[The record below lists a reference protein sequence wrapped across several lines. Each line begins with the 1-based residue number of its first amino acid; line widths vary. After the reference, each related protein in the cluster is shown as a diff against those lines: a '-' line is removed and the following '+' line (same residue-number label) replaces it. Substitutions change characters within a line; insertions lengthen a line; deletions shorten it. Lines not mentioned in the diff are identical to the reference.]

1 MTVWPVTKR
10 NWLKVLVTL
19 TSIITLISC
28 GEERPSTEVSR
39 MLQTMDSLKMWYAKM
54 EGDSMDA
61 ASMRIKVFLDQHP
74 KDKSEPMRRLRA
86 EWLTRDSRTAELYIQ
101 SGRWKR

>member
-10 NWLKVLVTL
+10 NWLKMLVML
-19 TSIITLISC
+19 TSIIVLFSC

-54 EGDSMDA
+54 EGDSKTR
-61 ASMRIKVFLDQHP
+61 ASRCGGCGQN
-74 KDKSEPMRRLRA
+74 
-86 EWLTRDSRTAELYIQ
+86 
-101 SGRWKR
+101 G